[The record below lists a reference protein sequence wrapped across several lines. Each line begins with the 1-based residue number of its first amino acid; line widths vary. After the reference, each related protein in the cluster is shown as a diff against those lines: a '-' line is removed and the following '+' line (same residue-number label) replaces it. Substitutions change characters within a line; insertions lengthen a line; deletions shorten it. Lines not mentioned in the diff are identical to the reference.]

1 MPMTVVCDPQI
12 PSTAARSLAE
22 ASPSELVPFSA
33 APEKLDTSR
42 QAPPSDKR
50 AGVVLTAIT
59 AVILWYVTV
68 RMLVPPSDSSVGGAT
83 IFALIALWL
92 SIIAWLMWRGD
103 RPRRRRPALL
113 IKYHRRYVVPS
124 VDMDP
129 EARQVWSRTARAA
142 DTITGSEVVKEQHI
156 DSVRVS
162 VVLPSWLW
170 DIAEKLALL
179 SEVRAGQ
186 RKISFDL
193 DASVPEVST
202 ALDQQR
208 RVRDIAAADIERQV
222 QQLEQLADRVAEAD
236 AAVRKV
242 RASQDAVRHLAAL
255 NDSHAN
261 LLARVDHSSAADA
274 HEAQLLSRD
283 AQAVIAQADDAVRQ
297 ANEAARS
304 LVLPHE

>member
-12 PSTAARSLAE
+12 PSTAARLLSE
-22 ASPSELVPFSA
+22 ANPSELVPFSA
-33 APEKLDTSR
+33 APEKLVAAR
-42 QAPPSDKR
+42 QAPPSDKQ
-50 AGVVLTAIT
+50 AWVVITAIT

-68 RMLVPPSDSSVGGAT
+68 RMLVPPSESNIGGAT
-83 IFALIALWL
+83 ISALLALWL
-92 SIIAWLMWRGD
+92 SIVSLMMWRGD

-113 IKYHRRYVVPS
+113 TKYHRRYVVPS

-129 EARQVWSRTARAA
+129 EARQVWSRAARAA
-142 DTITGSEVVKEQHI
+142 DTITESEVVKEQRV

-162 VVLPSWLW
+162 VVLPDWLW

-193 DASVPEVST
+193 NAGAPEVAR

-222 QQLEQLADRVAEAD
+222 QQLQVLADRVAEAD

-242 RASQDAVRHLAAL
+242 RASQDAVRQLAAL

-261 LLARVDHSSAADA
+261 LLARVDHSAAADA

-304 LVLPHE
+304 IALPGE